1 MGGEVANA
9 MAKKSKR
16 GRKSKWET
24 HVLPNLDRIPKWRRD
39 GMTEEQICK
48 KLDVGVSTFNR
59 YKKQY
64 RELREALKKGKEHLI
79 EELEDSLY
87 KKAMGFAYEETKTYI
102 SKDDDGKARQ
112 KVEKY
117 KKYAQPDTGAL
128 AFALKNLAPDKWKDR
143 HDIEHKGSL
152 EVKNDDSIKRIEQQ
166 LEQDDES
173 RELLKEFF
181 RRSKEYGED
190 GEGISEG

>member
-1 MGGEVANA
+1 
-9 MAKKSKR
+9 MAER
-16 GRKSKWET
+16 GRKSKWDT

-59 YKKQY
+59 YKNQY

-87 KKAMGFAYEETKTYI
+87 KKAMGFEYEEVKTYI
-102 SKDDDGKARQ
+102 LQGDDGKTRQ
-112 KVEKY
+112 KVEKH
-117 KKYAQPDTGAL
+117 KRYAQPDTGAI

-143 HDIEHKGSL
+143 HDIEHSGSINSGFNKL
-152 EVKNDDSIKRIEQQ
+152 DSI
-166 LEQDDES
+166 LEQ
-173 RELLKEFF
+173 LKE
-181 RRSKEYGED
+181 D
-190 GEGISEG
+190 

>member
-1 MGGEVANA
+1 
-9 MAKKSKR
+9 MAKR
-16 GRKSKWET
+16 GRKSKWDT

-64 RELREALKKGKEHLI
+64 RELREALKKGKEHLV

-87 KKAMGFAYEETKTYI
+87 KKAIGFEYEEIKTYI
-102 SKDDDGKARQ
+102 SKDLDGKATQRM
-112 KVEKY
+112 EKF

-181 RRSKEYGED
+181 RRSKKIGND
-190 GEGISEG
+190 RADTSKD